1 LIAAHGVDMKKAI
14 DYYHGMIEGNSSGT
28 DVQTVS
34 GNKNE
39 ESKGFGRMQ
48 VDHEMISSQS
58 V

>member
-1 LIAAHGVDMKKAI
+1 MKKAI